1 MSSHNGPTTQSSE
14 APASDWSA
22 LSSERPLPDAET
34 GKVMRTIWNW
44 ETRVWEHEYEKKDS
58 SWEERQYYPIR
69 KPCSLPPPPISRP
82 SYDPEVGMTMY
93 TAFDWEESRWE
104 HGYSCGLKS
113 CFDPCPFA
121 SLGSLPVW
129 EDPLIVPPPWPPT
142 RLPSPHPVCGHVI
155 NFGFNTYTATWVV
168 TYEDGSAVPV
178 SATKLEEMFP
188 GGLPW

>member
-22 LSSERPLPDAET
+22 LSSERPQPDAET

-44 ETRVWEHEYEKKDS
+44 ETRVWEHE
-58 SWEERQYYPIR
+58 
-69 KPCSLPPPPISRP
+69 P

-113 CFDPCPFA
+113 CFDPCSFA

-142 RLPSPHPVCGHVI
+142 RLPSPHPVCGRVI
-155 NFGFNTYTATWVV
+155 NFGFNTYTATWVT

-178 SATKLEEMFP
+178 SAAKLEEMFP